1 MDFLLLNGLLFQHPA
16 SALFPQS
23 PTMLLGRVL
32 IEIDQREYLVHVNV
46 EKRAELVNK
55 NFIIPRIDC
64 NVITR
69 IISDPAA

>member
-1 MDFLLLNGLLFQHPA
+1 
-16 SALFPQS
+16 
-23 PTMLLGRVL
+23 MLLGRVL
-32 IEIDQREYLVHVNV
+32 IEIDQCEYLVHVNV

>member
-1 MDFLLLNGLLFQHPA
+1 MTE
-16 SALFPQS
+16 SS
-23 PTMLLGRVL
+23 PVRGGTREGMLLGRVL
-32 IEIDQREYLVHVNV
+32 IEIDQCEYLVHVNV